1 MEIGPGSGLLV
12 DLILKN
18 FNLKKV
24 YLIDLPEV
32 IAYCFIYLSYINPE
46 IDISLPNEPHMRQ
59 TSLIS
64 FYIPNQID
72 EIGEFNLMCNTASF
86 EEMNKSV
93 ISKYFKF
100 MREKCEEQN
109 IFYCFNRVEKFMKNS
124 DDSFNQTSIPIRFAE
139 YDWMEKDET
148 YSYNLNNFIKIYTN
162 NPFFS
167 KSVKLSKK

>member
-18 FNLKKV
+18 LNLKKV

-86 EEMNKSV
+86 EEMNK
-93 ISKYFKF
+93 
-100 MREKCEEQN
+100 
-109 IFYCFNRVEKFMKNS
+109 RVLHRVAFDPRNVYKNT
-124 DDSFNQTSIPIRFAE
+124 DYGRRLYGIVPN
-139 YDWMEKDET
+139 
-148 YSYNLNNFIKIYTN
+148 
-162 NPFFS
+162 
-167 KSVKLSKK
+167 